1 MYVYLRNYTYLDA
14 SETRKRGLRQRF
26 PGRAVSRINIINT
39 IAIIIIII
47 TTIIAITITIVTTMN
62 ITIITIITTTI
73 ITNYGRAVSRSVRI
87 RDKDLYTATNKCLQR
102 LMNIMYTVF

>member
-1 MYVYLRNYTYLDA
+1 MDA

-39 IAIIIIII
+39 IAIIIII